1 MRDGSSGRLSASD
14 WRLMR
19 ALWAATSERGQAT
32 AREVLEA
39 LEPGTEWAY
48 TTVKT
53 LLDRLVEK
61 QVVKRARGEGV
72 WHYRP
77 RITREEAQR
86 REVEALKQ
94 GVFGGRAAPLVH
106 LLLEEE
112 RLGKRDRE
120 ELRRLLRRAGVELEE
135 EES

>member
-1 MRDGSSGRLSASD
+1 MGNEAQGRLSAGE

-19 ALWAATSERGQAT
+19 ALWSACAERGRAT

-53 LLDRLVEK
+53 MLDRLAEK
-61 QVVKRARGEGV
+61 KVLVRERRALALN
-72 WHYRP
+72 YRP

-86 REVEALKQ
+86 REVEALKS

-106 LLLEEE
+106 LLIEEE
-112 RLGKRDRE
+112 RLSRRDRE
-120 ELRRLLRRAGVELEE
+120 ELRRLLERAGIELEE
-135 EES
+135 EAP

>member
-1 MRDGSSGRLSASD
+1 MGNETSGRLSASD

-19 ALWAATSERGQAT
+19 ALWAAGAERGRAT

-53 LLDRLVEK
+53 MLDRLVGK
-61 QVVKRARGEGV
+61 KVVARVRREGV
-72 WHYRP
+72 WHYRS
-77 RITREEAQR
+77 RLTRDEAQR
-86 REVEALKQ
+86 REVEALKE

-120 ELRRLLRRAGVELEE
+120 ELRRLLGRAGIDLGEE
-135 EES
+135 AS